1 MDFKLQLLEAITDNF
16 SEEQKLGS
24 GDYGEVYRA
33 VLDNGEYIALK
44 KLHQLQGLDDKQ
56 FRSGFRDLVRVS
68 HKNVVRLIG
77 YCHESRKKY
86 VEHKG
91 ELTLAKITER
101 VLCFEYMHG
110 GSFDKHIADESC
122 ELDWPIC
129 YKIIKGTCEGLNH
142 LHTKQEKPIFHLDL
156 KPSNILLDESMTPK
170 ISDLG
175 LSILVS
181 STKTHETEIL
191 RGTQGYMPPEYRDS
205 GLVSNKFDVFSLG
218 IIIIKTVAGNMGYF
232 RYSEMS
238 HKDFIEF
245 VSENWMKRWQAM
257 PGYYSSH
264 EIDILTVITCIETAL
279 RCVDT
284 DQKKRPC
291 IEDIVHELDELEA
304 EIKKIRLL
312 APDPMQILLSN
323 QGPGM
328 EFPKI
333 SRLCT
338 AHNLAHYKRILD
350 FKFGLIEA
358 ITNGFSDDQ
367 KIGSDGYGDVYR
379 ALYNGEEILVK
390 KLHSLEGLDDKEFEN
405 EMHILTKVHHKNVG
419 RLIGYCYK
427 TCLINVERNA
437 EHASSVA
444 TERVLCFEYTQSG
457 SLDKHIAD
465 EPACRL
471 DWSTLYKI
479 IKGTCEGLNHLLSAH
494 QKPILHLDLTPAN
507 IFLVKGKTPKI
518 IGFGLWRL
526 IDSTKMHQTK
536 IFKETHGYMPPE
548 YVDTGFISNKF
559 DVFSLGAIIIKLMA
573 GNMGYSRCFE
583 MSPKDF
589 IQHVSDNCTKRLHAM
604 PGYSPYE
611 IDILRVSTCVEIALR
626 CVDEDREK
634 RPCIEDIVHKLGEL
648 EARVKTIMLLPHDH
662 RQSLLTDLDPGLY
675 SPKESRLYMSHKLA
689 QDGAVTGYK
698 SNWSRIDSQ
707 SGATSTAHGQSKDL
721 SLQTGSIPQ
730 YMSLQHLRDIT
741 NNFSDERIIGR
752 GGFYVVY
759 KGVQQ
764 NAKMV
769 AVKKLV
775 HPTVSTQVEFE
786 KEVKLLMKLKHPNI
800 VQQVGYCY
808 ETQNLYMVH
817 EGKCIFAEYT
827 HTLLC
832 LELLKNGSLDKYI
845 SAACSGLD
853 WHGRC
858 KIIEGVSYGLEYLH
872 EQSKEPILHLDLK
885 PANILLDVNM
895 LPKITDFGLSRLFDQ
910 SRTIQ
915 TANTSGTLG
924 YMAPEYLRGIITPM
938 SDIFSLG
945 VIILEVITG
954 HRDYPYDIRS
964 SSKEFIEHELQ
975 NWRNRLQKEPGSRS
989 LETDCQQIKK
999 CIQIGLIC
1007 VNPERTKR
1015 PTMKKIID
1023 MLEGLESTDWYINN
1037 QLSSH
1042 EIQEEL

>member
-1 MDFKLQLLEAITDNF
+1 MLSAMRNMLPQWQQSEFYALNIHKVEA
-16 SEEQKLGS
+16 
-24 GDYGEVYRA
+24 
-33 VLDNGEYIALK
+33 
-44 KLHQLQGLDDKQ
+44 
-56 FRSGFRDLVRVS
+56 
-68 HKNVVRLIG
+68 LI
-77 YCHESRKKY
+77 
-86 VEHKG
+86 
-91 ELTLAKITER
+91 
-101 VLCFEYMHG
+101 
-110 GSFDKHIADESC
+110 
-122 ELDWPIC
+122 
-129 YKIIKGTCEGLNH
+129 
-142 LHTKQEKPIFHLDL
+142 
-156 KPSNILLDESMTPK
+156 NIL
-170 ISDLG
+170 
-175 LSILVS
+175 
-181 STKTHETEIL
+181 
-191 RGTQGYMPPEYRDS
+191 Q
-205 GLVSNKFDVFSLG
+205 
-218 IIIIKTVAGNMGYF
+218 
-232 RYSEMS
+232 
-238 HKDFIEF
+238 
-245 VSENWMKRWQAM
+245 
-257 PGYYSSH
+257 
-264 EIDILTVITCIETAL
+264 
-279 RCVDT
+279 
-284 DQKKRPC
+284 
-291 IEDIVHELDELEA
+291 
-304 EIKKIRLL
+304 
-312 APDPMQILLSN
+312 
-323 QGPGM
+323 
-328 EFPKI
+328 
-333 SRLCT
+333 
-338 AHNLAHYKRILD
+338 
-350 FKFGLIEA
+350 
-358 ITNGFSDDQ
+358 
-367 KIGSDGYGDVYR
+367 
-379 ALYNGEEILVK
+379 
-390 KLHSLEGLDDKEFEN
+390 
-405 EMHILTKVHHKNVG
+405 
-419 RLIGYCYK
+419 
-427 TCLINVERNA
+427 
-437 EHASSVA
+437 
-444 TERVLCFEYTQSG
+444 
-457 SLDKHIAD
+457 D
-465 EPACRL
+465 EPCRL

-507 IFLVKGKTPKI
+507 IFLVKGNTPKI

-573 GNMGYSRCFE
+573 GNMGYSRCFK

-675 SPKESRLYMSHKLA
+675 SPKESKLYMSHKLA

-885 PANILLDVNM
+885 PAHILLDVNM

-1037 QLSSH
+1037 Q
-1042 EIQEEL
+1042 